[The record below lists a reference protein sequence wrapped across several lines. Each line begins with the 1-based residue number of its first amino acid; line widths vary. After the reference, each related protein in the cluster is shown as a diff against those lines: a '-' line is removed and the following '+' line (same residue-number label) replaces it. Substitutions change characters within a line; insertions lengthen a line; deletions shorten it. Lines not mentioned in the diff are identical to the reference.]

1 MLSQHREYFTANVSK
16 TSSRTKNQAG
26 LFLFTHVTCLR
37 LMDMD
42 DEEGSRQ
49 ME

>member
-16 TSSRTKNQAG
+16 LHQRTKNQAG
-26 LFLFTHVTCLR
+26 LFLFTHVIRLR

-42 DEEGSRQ
+42 DEKGS
-49 ME
+49 

>member
-16 TSSRTKNQAG
+16 FHQEPKTRQG
-26 LFLFTHVTCLR
+26 YFLFTHVTCLR

-42 DEEGSRQ
+42 DEEGSR
-49 ME
+49 